1 MLNMEEKNKD
11 FITVFIDKKAKNAYF
26 IRGI

>member
-1 MLNMEEKNKD
+1 MLNLEEKNSN